1 MKNPAAHQTEIVVSM
16 MSVIEISAENYPE
29 VARIYGEGLQTGT
42 ATFETTI
49 PAWEKWDAGHLSFGR
64 IMAVE
69 ENNFLGWASLSPVS
83 SRCVY
88 GGVAEVSVY
97 ISESARGKGVGEF
110 LLKKLIEISEENN
123 IWTVQSGIFRDNI
136 ASYKLHMKCGFRE
149 IGFKERVG
157 QLKGVWKDNVLL
169 ERRSKIVG
177 V

>member
-1 MKNPAAHQTEIVVSM
+1 MNPAARQTAIVVSM
-16 MSVIEISAENYPE
+16 KLIEITAENYPE
-29 VARIYGEGLQTGT
+29 VARIYGEGLLTGT

-49 PAWEKWDAGHLSFGR
+49 PKWEKWDAGHLSFGR

-69 ENNFLGWASLSPVS
+69 ENNFLGWASLSAVS

-97 ISESARGKGVGEF
+97 VSESARGKGVGEF
-110 LLKKLIEISEENN
+110 LLKNLIEISEANN
-123 IWTVQSGIFRDNI
+123 IWTLQSGIFRDNM
-136 ASYKLHMKCGFRE
+136 ASHKLHAKCGFRE

>member
-1 MKNPAAHQTEIVVSM
+1 MMNPVARQKAIVASM
-16 MSVIEISAENYPE
+16 IVIEISEENYPE
-29 VARIYGEGLQTGT
+29 VARIYDEGLKTGT

-49 PAWEKWDAGHLSFGR
+49 PTWEKWDTGHLSFGR
-64 IMAVE
+64 IMAVD
-69 ENNFLGWASLSPVS
+69 ENNYLGWAALSPVS

-110 LLKKLIEISEENN
+110 LLKNLIEISEANN
-123 IWTVQSGIFRDNI
+123 IWTLQSGIFRDNM
-136 ASYKLHMKCGFRE
+136 ASHKLHIKCGFRE

-157 QLKGVWKDNVLL
+157 QLKGIWKDNVLL

-177 V
+177 I